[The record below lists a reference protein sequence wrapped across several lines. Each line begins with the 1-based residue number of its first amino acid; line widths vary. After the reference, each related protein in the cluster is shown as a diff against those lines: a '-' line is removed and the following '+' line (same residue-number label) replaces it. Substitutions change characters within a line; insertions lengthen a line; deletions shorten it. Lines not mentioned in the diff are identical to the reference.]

1 MAAKHPGGRSSI
13 RGASKKR
20 PTKSGRKVLPSA
32 GRSGREIISAAMQT
46 MKGTPHALRKFLV
59 DGPNHPPRQN
69 GGPAP
74 VFRYPKTELE
84 ATIQRYVDL
93 FDFAPIAYVTF
104 DRVGRVDE
112 INLAARRLLDRPHE
126 NLIGSPFAVWVAKAD
141 APLFLTHLL
150 RCRSSQGRV
159 ETELQLKGREGTT
172 VPVQLSS
179 TPTSSSMK
187 DGALLYQTTVLD
199 LRERKAAEAALRQS
213 EVRFRRYFDLGLI
226 GMAIT
231 SPGKTCLEVNDE
243 LCRMLG
249 YTRDELMAKTWA
261 ELTHPE
267 DLAGDMA
274 NFKKTLAGK
283 IDGYAMDKRFVRK
296 DGRIIDSTMSV
307 KCVRRQDRSVD
318 YFVALIQDVTERK
331 RGEEA
336 LRISEERNRAIVT
349 QTTVG
354 IVRTDL
360 KGRLIFANQKFCE
373 MLGYAE
379 SKLLGK
385 TVSELTHPDDRRENL
400 RLFRRMVAKSL
411 PFELEKRYLRKD
423 GSNLWA
429 SVSVSPMRDPAG
441 EAQSALAVVLDISE
455 RKKAEAGLRDAK
467 ALLESRVRERTA
479 ELLAANEELQKAIEL
494 RRRLEGEILEV
505 SEREQRRLGQ
515 DLHDSLCQHLAA
527 TAFMT
532 RALAERVKNA
542 KPIAP
547 EEIENIA
554 ALINDGVTAARIIA
568 RGLHPVEMDSSGFTV
583 ALRIL
588 ANEAWSIP
596 CRLEVEED
604 IRIPDATVALHLFR
618 ITREAVVNA
627 NKHARARE
635 VTVAMKTSPKWIELS
650 ITDDGIGIASKQTNH
665 SGMGLHIM
673 NYRASSIGARLEIEP
688 IRPRGTRV
696 SCFLP
701 RK

>member
-1 MAAKHPGGRSSI
+1 
-13 RGASKKR
+13 
-20 PTKSGRKVLPSA
+20 
-32 GRSGREIISAAMQT
+32 

-59 DGPNHPPRQN
+59 DGPNHRPRQN
-69 GGPAP
+69 GAPAP
-74 VFRYPKTELE
+74 VFRHPKTELE

-104 DRVGRVDE
+104 DRAGRVDE

-126 NLIGSPFAVWVAKAD
+126 NLIGNPFAAWVAKAD

-159 ETELQLKGREGTT
+159 ETELHLKGREGTT

-179 TPTSSSMK
+179 TPTPSSMK
-187 DGALLYQTTVLD
+187 EGPFLYQTTVLD
-199 LRERKAAEAALRQS
+199 LRERKEAEAALRQS

-231 SPGKTCLEVNDE
+231 SPAKTCLEVNDE

-249 YTRDELMAKTWA
+249 YTRDELMAKTWL
-261 ELTHPE
+261 ELTHP
-267 DLAGDMA
+267 DDIARDVA

-296 DGRIIDSTMSV
+296 DGRIIDSTVSV

-318 YFVALIQDVTERK
+318 YFVALIQDVTDRK

-385 TVSELTHPDDRRENL
+385 TVSELTHPDDRKENL

-467 ALLESRVRERTA
+467 ALLETRVRERTA

-554 ALINDGVTAARIIA
+554 ALINDGVTAARIVA

-588 ANEAWSIP
+588 ANEAWNIP

-604 IRIPDATVALHLFR
+604 IWIPDATVALHLFR
-618 ITREAVVNA
+618 IAREAVVNA

-673 NYRASSIGARLEIEP
+673 NYRASSIGARLEIDP

-701 RK
+701 HK